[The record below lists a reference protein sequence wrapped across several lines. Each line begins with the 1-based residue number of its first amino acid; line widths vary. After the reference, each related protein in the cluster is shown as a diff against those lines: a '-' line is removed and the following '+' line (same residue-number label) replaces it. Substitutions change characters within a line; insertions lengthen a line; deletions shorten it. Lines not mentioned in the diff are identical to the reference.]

1 MQHKQLLPS
10 MQGHLSAKVCW
21 QVPHSPLLPPIGSTP
36 VSLWSPPCLLS
47 SRLQGCKRGIK
58 DVQDHMKHISTVFI
72 LLSFEPQYLELGVM
86 PGLLWKMSLS
96 QHKDL
101 KRHFFLCVCDFI
113 CLSRLAFSYF
123 NQQIFTIVL
132 VILKQLS
139 K

>member
-1 MQHKQLLPS
+1 
-10 MQGHLSAKVCW
+10 
-21 QVPHSPLLPPIGSTP
+21 
-36 VSLWSPPCLLS
+36 
-47 SRLQGCKRGIK
+47 
-58 DVQDHMKHISTVFI
+58 MKHISTVFI

-123 NQQIFTIVL
+123 NQ
-132 VILKQLS
+132 
-139 K
+139 